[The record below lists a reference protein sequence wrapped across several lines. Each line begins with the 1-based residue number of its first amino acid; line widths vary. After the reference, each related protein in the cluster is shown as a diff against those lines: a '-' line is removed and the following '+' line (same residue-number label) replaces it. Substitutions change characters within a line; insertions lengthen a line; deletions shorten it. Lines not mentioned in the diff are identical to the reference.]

1 MTESNETKKYI
12 TNIITTLKGF
22 NFLHDDD
29 TVASWSSP
37 VSNDKIPTE
46 KLVKD
51 SIDSKEN
58 TSNKVISWSQTPS
71 DDNYPSEK
79 LVKNSLDN
87 TLNNLIGGL
96 QNIGAFTIHTVKYV
110 NGSTSA
116 YDISSGLS
124 YAQQSPIFFLVKNNI
139 GDNEANATLKYYPN
153 GNNITIIDTSS
164 NDSNSP
170 IQQGVW
176 KKDTW
181 ALFFCSGNN
190 TVQLRCIFYDGIDI
204 DKIKNTLNVL
214 GIEILPYYIVSSVS
228 KDTKRVTYNVD
239 DIAIFNGDAFYLKV
253 PYYETSTNIRV
264 VIRNSSF
271 FIKQGSNYVT
281 ESQINGHLLKLV
293 FNNGVFE
300 VLEIYGYNKLI
311 PSFSDLSSVATSGSY
326 NDLSDKPTI
335 PTTTS
340 DLVNDSGF
348 LTSHQSL
355 EDYIQKSSTTGLI
368 KNDGTIDT
376 NAYATTSS
384 VDTAMTNLGNNVNT
398 GISTVNNRISNLN
411 TSNIVSSGESLNN
424 IGSYNGTVPQST
436 INGGINTQLGNIN
449 TKISSVESSVA
460 TSKHILEATRALD
473 GSRVNLTINLPYLTT
488 ISDPSVDFS
497 SLYVKLPNDM
507 ASTTGGVRFIIKYD
521 NGNSTFPTQQLYG
534 INGSSGIRENAL
546 SANEIIIIGW
556 DSNKLKLL
564 KILGKEYS
572 TVADTGSYNDLTDK
586 PTIPTKTSDLTN
598 DSGFLTSHQDISGK
612 EDTSNKVSSWSST
625 TTDTNY
631 PS

>member
-29 TVASWSSP
+29 TVASWSST

-58 TSNKVISWSQTPS
+58 TSNKVISWGQTPS

-79 LVKNSLDN
+79 LVKDSLDN
-87 TLNNLIGGL
+87 KASLNDLIGGL
-96 QNIGAFTIHTVKYV
+96 QNIGASTIHTVYNV
-110 NGSTSA
+110 NGSTRA

-124 YAQQSPIFFLVKNNI
+124 YAQQSSVFFLVKNNI

-153 GNNITIIDTSS
+153 GNNITIMDTFS
-164 NDSNSP
+164 NNSYSP
-170 IQQGVW
+170 IQQGAW

-181 ALFFCSGNN
+181 ALFFCAGNN
-190 TVQLRCIFYDGIDI
+190 TAQLRCIFYDSIDI
-204 DKIKNTLNVL
+204 GKIINIL
-214 GIEILPYYIVSSVS
+214 GMENLSYYVVSSVS
-228 KDTKRVTYNVD
+228 KDTKRVTYNVSD
-239 DIAIFNGDAFYLKV
+239 TTILNGDSFYLKV
-253 PYYETSTNIRV
+253 PYYETSTDIRV
-264 VIRNSSF
+264 AIKNSSAY
-271 FIKQGSNYVT
+271 IKQGSDYLT
-281 ESQINGHLLKLV
+281 ESQVNGHLLKLR
-293 FNNGVFE
+293 FNNGIFD
-300 VLEIYGYNKLI
+300 VLGIYGEKLV
-311 PSFSDLSSVATSGSY
+311 PFFSDLSNVATSGNY

-335 PTTTS
+335 PTATS
-340 DLVNDSGF
+340 DLTNDSGF

-376 NAYATTSS
+376 NTYATTSS
-384 VDTAMTNLGNNVNT
+384 VNSA
-398 GISTVNNRISNLN
+398 ISTVNNRISNLN
-411 TSNIVSSGESLNN
+411 TSNISSSGESLNN
-424 IGSYNGTVPQST
+424 IGSYSGTVPQST

-449 TKISSVESSVA
+449 TKISSVESSIV

-507 ASTTGGVRFIIKYD
+507 ASTTGGVRFIIKYN
-521 NGNSTFPTQQLYG
+521 NGNSTFPTQQLYA

-572 TVADTGSYNDLTDK
+572 TVAETGSYNDLSDK
-586 PTIPTKTSDLTN
+586 PTIPTKISDLTN
-598 DSGFLTSHQDISGK
+598 DSDFIEKSNTSGLVKNDGALLQLLPYLQGK
-612 EDTSNKVSSWSST
+612 GK
-625 TTDTNY
+625 Y
-631 PS
+631 